1 MKKSTRQTRMSR
13 YVGKHSPK
21 IASFEEIPTNN
32 NNNEHK
38 IDSNNGASKRK
49 ISLVDNSPAG
59 VLEEEG
65 SSSVELSIG
74 ELPSYIVEK
83 ASISY
88 NAAETSSGDGEDDG
102 EDDKTAVKRQLIS
115 EAAGADS
122 TNSSSSTSSNNSKPS
137 KRGRKRKERKQYRCE
152 VCQKDFMG
160 TNDLRKHLRIH
171 NDERPYPCPH
181 CNNRFRQAGCLK
193 NHIASQHGTDEQYT
207 CDLCGKSFPIKE
219 RLRLH
224 MRIHT
229 GEKPYSCP
237 LCAKTFARGGQLTQ
251 HLATHN
257 GVKKHKCDQCTAAFS
272 CAANLKMHLKS
283 HMEIRDYTCHICG
296 RGFYRPDAL
305 KKHLLCYHANLKAF
319 HCNICNK
326 MFKGHLPQHMR
337 THLKVRPHGCA
348 VCGSVFSQRS
358 QLIVHQRIHS
368 GERPYRCQV
377 CWQAFAHSSVL
388 KLHIRKHTGEK
399 PFECPLCPSSFSQ
412 LPHLKKHMLSIHQ
425 QDKSYLC
432 QKCKEF
438 FKTKMDY
445 QLHVTAC
452 YNDPAAV
459 KNLDNLMDPMYR
471 PTENNGIDPPMTIS
485 RMRFLVAILLKKIS
499 TDDRLKELGFD
510 KRLIDNVLIDSL
522 KCAGRKVVDDK
533 TYDALERLKLN
544 VQELLEWTVP
554 PNYMEG
560 FRSANRSTEELLED
574 LTN

>member
-1 MKKSTRQTRMSR
+1 MSR

-21 IASFEEIPTNN
+21 IASSEENLHHNN
-32 NNNEHK
+32 NNNTS
-38 IDSNNGASKRK
+38 DSKVDSADSSHRK
-49 ISLVDNSPAG
+49 VLFADAG
-59 VLEEEG
+59 SAEEG
-65 SSSVELSIG
+65 SSSAELSIG

-83 ASISY
+83 SSGSYEAS
-88 NAAETSSGDGEDDG
+88 SSSGGDGEEV
-102 EDDKTAVKRQLIS
+102 EDDKTAIKQQLASSEGIS
-115 EAAGADS
+115 DLDDS
-122 TNSSSSTSSNNSKPS
+122 KGLTTGGGSGQA
-137 KRGRKRKERKQYRCE
+137 KRGRKRKDRKQYRCE

-181 CNNRFRQAGCLK
+181 CSNRFRQAGCLK

-237 LCAKTFARGGQLTQ
+237 MCPKTFARGGQLTQ

-257 GVKKHKCDQCTAAFS
+257 GVKRHKCSQCAAAFS

-337 THLKVRPHGCA
+337 THQKVRPHGCA

-432 QKCKEF
+432 QKCKDF

-445 QLHVTAC
+445 QLHVAAC
-452 YNDPAAV
+452 YNDPEAV

-471 PTENNGIDPPMTIS
+471 PTENNGVDPPMTIS

-533 TYDALERLKLN
+533 SYDALKRLKLN

-554 PNYMEG
+554 PNYMEE
-560 FRSANRSTEELLED
+560 FRTANRSTEELLED

>member
-1 MKKSTRQTRMSR
+1 MSR

-21 IASFEEIPTNN
+21 IASSEESLHHQHNNNINN
-32 NNNEHK
+32 NNNHISHGK
-38 IDSNNGASKRK
+38 VDSEDSGHRK
-49 ISLVDNSPAG
+49 ELFADVGSA
-59 VLEEEG
+59 EEG
-65 SSSVELSIG
+65 SSSAELSVG

-83 ASISY
+83 SSGSY
-88 NAAETSSGDGEDDG
+88 EGSSSSSSGGDGEEA
-102 EDDKTAVKRQLIS
+102 EDDKTAIKQQLASS
-115 EAAGADS
+115 EGMSDLDVDSKGGLTTGAG
-122 TNSSSSTSSNNSKPS
+122 NLSSN
-137 KRGRKRKERKQYRCE
+137 RGRKRKDRKQYRCE

-181 CNNRFRQAGCLK
+181 CSNRFRQAGCLK

-237 LCAKTFARGGQLTQ
+237 MCPKTFARGGQLTQ

-257 GVKKHKCDQCTAAFS
+257 GVKRHKCSQCAAAFS

-337 THLKVRPHGCA
+337 THQKVRPHGCA

-432 QKCKEF
+432 QKCKVF

-445 QLHVTAC
+445 QLHVAAC
-452 YNDPAAV
+452 YNDPEAV

-533 TYDALERLKLN
+533 SYDALKRLKLN

-554 PNYMEG
+554 PNYMEE
-560 FRSANRSTEELLED
+560 FRTANRSTEELLED

>member
-1 MKKSTRQTRMSR
+1 MKKTTGQTRMSR
-13 YVGKHSPK
+13 YVGQHSPK
-21 IASFEEIPTNN
+21 IASAEESNN
-32 NNNEHK
+32 NNN
-38 IDSNNGASKRK
+38 DSGTS
-49 ISLVDNSPAG
+49 NSIKPTAAMIGG
-59 VLEEEG
+59 VSGDEEG
-65 SSSVELSIG
+65 SSSAEFAVG
-74 ELPSYIVEK
+74 ELPSYIVE
-83 ASISY
+83 
-88 NAAETSSGDGEDDG
+88 TGVDG
-102 EDDKTAVKRQLIS
+102 EDDKTVVKKLVEGQSDESGECGSGPDSNGLAS
-115 EAAGADS
+115 ETD
-122 TNSSSSTSSNNSKPS
+122 SKP
-137 KRGRKRKERKQYRCE
+137 KRDRKRRVRKQYRCE

-193 NHIASQHGTDEQYT
+193 NHIASQHGTDDQYT

-237 LCAKTFARGGQLTQ
+237 LCPKTFARGGQLTQ

-257 GVKKHKCDQCTAAFS
+257 GEKKHKCDQCTAAFS

-283 HMEIRDYTCHICG
+283 HMDIRDYTCHICG

-337 THLKVRPHGCA
+337 THQKVRPHGCA

-438 FKTKMDY
+438 FKTKIDY
-445 QLHVTAC
+445 QLHVAAC
-452 YNDPAAV
+452 YNDPAAA
-459 KNLDNLMDPMYR
+459 KNLDNLMDPMMY
-471 PTENNGIDPPMTIS
+471 DP
-485 RMRFLVAILLKKIS
+485 
-499 TDDRLKELGFD
+499 
-510 KRLIDNVLIDSL
+510 
-522 KCAGRKVVDDK
+522 
-533 TYDALERLKLN
+533 LERLKQN

-554 PNYMEG
+554 PNYMDG

>member
-1 MKKSTRQTRMSR
+1 MMKKSTRQARMSR

-21 IASFEEIPTNN
+21 IATPDEGNN
-32 NNNEHK
+32 NNN
-38 IDSNNGASKRK
+38 
-49 ISLVDNSPAG
+49 NSPGKGRIATAAKLAVSGDEEMALSDLPLFIVEKPINYDETSVDCEDEDDKSVVKKLVNNETAG
-59 VLEEEG
+59 EDGDGGESGSGTDATLSSAGG
-65 SSSVELSIG
+65 SSS
-74 ELPSYIVEK
+74 
-83 ASISY
+83 
-88 NAAETSSGDGEDDG
+88 T
-102 EDDKTAVKRQLIS
+102 
-115 EAAGADS
+115 
-122 TNSSSSTSSNNSKPS
+122 S
-137 KRGRKRKERKQYRCE
+137 KRGRKRQERKLYQCE
-152 VCQKDFMG
+152 VCQKEFMG

-181 CNNRFRQAGCLK
+181 CKNRFRQAGCLK

-229 GEKPYSCP
+229 GEKPYSCSICP
-237 LCAKTFARGGQLTQ
+237 KTFARGGQLTQ

-257 GVKKHKCDQCTAAFS
+257 GVKKHKCDQCMAAFS

-283 HMEIRDYTCHICG
+283 HMDIRDYTCHICG

-399 PFECPLCPSSFSQ
+399 PFECPLCVSSFSQ

-432 QKCKEF
+432 KKCKEF

-452 YNDPAAV
+452 YKDPAAL
-459 KNLDNLMDPMYR
+459 KNLDNMMDPMYR
-471 PTENNGIDPPMTIS
+471 PTETNGIDPPMTIS

-499 TDDRLKELGFD
+499 SEDRLKELGFD

-522 KCAGRKVVDDK
+522 KCAGRKVCDDK
-533 TYDALERLKLN
+533 SFDPLERLKLN

-554 PNYMEG
+554 QNYMEE
-560 FRSANRSTEELLED
+560 FRGANRSTEELLEE

>member
-1 MKKSTRQTRMSR
+1 MSR

-21 IASFEEIPTNN
+21 IASSEESLHHNN
-32 NNNEHK
+32 NNNNNNNNTS
-38 IDSNNGASKRK
+38 DSKVDSEDSGHRKVLFGA
-49 ISLVDNSPAG
+49 DAAG
-59 VLEEEG
+59 SAEEG
-65 SSSVELSIG
+65 SSSAAELSVG

-83 ASISY
+83 SSGSYEAS
-88 NAAETSSGDGEDDG
+88 SSSGGDGEEA
-102 EDDKTAVKRQLIS
+102 EDDKTAIKQQLASSEGIS
-115 EAAGADS
+115 DLDDS
-122 TNSSSSTSSNNSKPS
+122 KELTSGGGSPA
-137 KRGRKRKERKQYRCE
+137 KRGRKRKDRKQYRCE

-181 CNNRFRQAGCLK
+181 CSNRFRQAGCLK

-237 LCAKTFARGGQLTQ
+237 MCPKTFARGGQLTQ

-257 GVKKHKCDQCTAAFS
+257 GVKRHKCSQCAAAFS

-337 THLKVRPHGCA
+337 THQKVRPHGCA

-432 QKCKEF
+432 QKCKVF

-445 QLHVTAC
+445 QLHVAAC
-452 YNDPAAV
+452 YNDPEAV

-471 PTENNGIDPPMTIS
+471 PTENNGVDPPMTIS

-533 TYDALERLKLN
+533 SYDALKRLKLN

-554 PNYMEG
+554 PNYMEE
-560 FRSANRSTEELLED
+560 FRTANRSTEELLED